1 METVDTPDRMEVT
14 NETDAP
20 DWMEVTNESD
30 EPARNYA
37 ALLPIN
43 LKDHVLKWFAED
55 CPTFDYSGFVI
66 GNNEETST
74 LSIKS
79 SCVLAGV
86 PFFDQVFSL
95 VDCEVKWMFKEG
107 DYISVEPDS
116 RAVLATVRGPLRKL
130 LLGKR
135 IALNV
140 LSRCTSIAT
149 QTRKMVDILKKEKYT
164 GQLAGTRETTPGFR
178 LVENYG
184 MMVGGAHGHHYDL
197 STIIFLKA
205 KNIKRETCITV
216 ALGAARSAAGYSRKI
231 AVKVAKESDALSA
244 VKGGAD
250 IIVLDA
256 LKIKH
261 VKLVAWHVNQNATF
275 EMPFIIECSGGITPE
290 NVTSYISNGKSCH
303 FYTSQLT
310 MMHLDISVISTSW
323 IHQGVP
329 HIDFSL
335 KINKPNSS
343 AKSK

>member
-1 METVDTPDRMEVT
+1 MDTV
-14 NETDAP
+14 DAP

-37 ALLPIN
+37 AMLPIN
-43 LKDHVLKWFAED
+43 LKDYVLKWFAED

-66 GNNEETST
+66 GNEKKTST

-86 PFFDQVFSL
+86 PFFDKVFSL
-95 VDCEVKWMFKEG
+95 ADCEVKWMFKEG
-107 DYISVEPDS
+107 DSISVEPDS
-116 RAVLATVRGPLRKL
+116 RLVLATVKGPLRKL

-149 QTRKMVDILKKEKYT
+149 QTRKMVDILKKAKYT

-197 STIIFLKA
+197 STITFLKA
-205 KNIKRETCITV
+205 RHLEEQNSIMSGLK
-216 ALGAARSAAGYSRKI
+216 AARSAGGYSRKI
-231 AVKVAKESDALSA
+231 AVKVANEKDALSA
-244 VKGGAD
+244 IESGAD

-256 LKIKH
+256 VKIKY
-261 VKLVAWHVNQNATF
+261 VKLVAWHANQNATF
-275 EMPFIIECSGGITPE
+275 EKHFIIECTGGITPE
-290 NVTSYISNGKSCH
+290 NVTSYISN
-303 FYTSQLT
+303 
-310 MMHLDISVISTSW
+310 DISVISTSW

-335 KINKPNSS
+335 KTNEDDSR